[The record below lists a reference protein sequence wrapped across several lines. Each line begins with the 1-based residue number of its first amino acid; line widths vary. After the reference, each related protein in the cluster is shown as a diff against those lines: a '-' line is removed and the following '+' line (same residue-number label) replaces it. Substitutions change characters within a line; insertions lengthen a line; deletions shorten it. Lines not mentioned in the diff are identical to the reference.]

1 MISEAK
7 GEKTEFKEISSIA
20 IYDGKS
26 LKQKGKQGELGSLPL
41 PFEVSMNF
49 VFTFLV
55 PVFFVCLLLIKNGSW
70 AGLGLW

>member
-26 LKQKGKQGELGSLPL
+26 LKQKGKQGELGSPPL

-55 PVFFVCLLLIKNGSW
+55 PFFLLFVID
-70 AGLGLW
+70 